1 MRYSRSRA
9 AVVLLVALSGCAATG
24 DGPDG
29 KKRVI
34 GNATA
39 VDGAGMCTIDGP
51 SPGYTLTG
59 SGPTAGMTLDVPSGA
74 VRAGAVVG
82 MGVPAR
88 ATQLAARS
96 SLPSNLKLVAPGTM
110 LEVTPPRTIF
120 TVPVTLEVAAP
131 DPALGP
137 LIAAVLPDGAETWH
151 LLPVT
156 VSRDTATIV
165 TDRSGIVAVYVQ
177 QLCAT
182 GACMSPDPCRE
193 AVCQRNAVCA
203 YPVKPNATS
212 CRTGGVCCAGKCVG
226 SDTAPVDCRPRPP
239 QIPLS
244 FTIGERPCRSG
255 DETLK
260 DYAVR
265 CDKAMGGVTVPDFD
279 CDDGKSTDVMD
290 RYGDTWDSVNDKCA
304 APNVLNGKCD
314 PGSRFHVLHRGDG
327 TDGTDG
333 VYIVAHCRK
342 EATLAN
348 GPNSA
353 QLQNPKGFYSD
364 VAVIQ
369 YNSNTGATCFYQAL
383 AGTGQGLLH
392 SAPAPTSGDTS
403 YWLTPSS
410 TAGIQCGSCHDSGP
424 FIRSPYLAQL
434 GQVWPFE
441 NDLTNAFN
449 PYNPNQPK
457 ADPNFLP
464 GTLDAEIGGAWNGT
478 LPYSFTGLNF
488 QSWRS
493 WSVTKKGNLCTNC
506 HRLAYSQASGNWSMG
521 QGTAVEMGL
530 VATNPEQ
537 GSAFVENQQTTKW
550 KHGHFALGVSSPVW
564 MVAGLNFTDN
574 PANNT
579 SAKDMRTCAQN
590 LMNGT
595 PEEGCNSQLLAVGDT
610 CPPPSFSIPG
620 PDPNGGDNPWQHT
633 GKQPLGNPGGRLGF
647 YYFTE
652 LHGPLYQTSPWD
664 PTVDSAE
671 MINTAAP
678 WAPPSSFHGSYLRL
692 YAEGNP
698 PQWTL
703 AWGVDATDIQ
713 NNNNSPP
720 PPGWPFG
727 KIEAIAFDQIDSVPD
742 VAQCGNAGFKI
753 GDPTGASAP
762 LSTTIDSVQGASAA
776 ILGGFLGNVA
786 RSAKTAGDLRVV
798 DKGGA
803 TILFQNHENGGS
815 QQVFGAQ
822 AWRNAC
828 ANWQASAHYY
838 PNAHSV
844 KTSSDVL
851 LVPAKDVA
859 DTICYIDGISGD
871 WSTWGA
877 NFTSASAKI
886 HNDPQTGW
894 HLTVTQGPQHEG
906 IPTTA
911 SATCLSLKN

>member
-1 MRYSRSRA
+1 MRYSRSVV
-9 AVVLLVALSGCAATG
+9 AVVLLVALSGCAATV
-24 DGPDG
+24 DGTDG
-29 KKRVI
+29 KKRI
-34 GNATA
+34 AGNAAA
-39 VDGAGMCTIDGP
+39 VDGAKMGTADGP
-51 SPGYTLTG
+51 STGYTLTG
-59 SGPTAGMTLDVPSGA
+59 SELTAGVTLDVPSGA
-74 VRAGAVVG
+74 VPAGVVVG
-82 MGVPAR
+82 MGVPAH
-88 ATQLAARS
+88 ATLQAARA
-96 SLPSNLKLVAPGTM
+96 SLPSNLRLVAPGSM
-110 LEVTPPRTIF
+110 IEVTPRRTIF
-120 TVPVTLEVAAP
+120 TVPVTLKVAAP

-137 LIAAVLPDGAETWH
+137 VVAAVLPNGADTWH
-151 LLPVT
+151 LLPVD

-182 GACMSPDPCRE
+182 GACVAPDPCRE
-193 AVCQRNAVCA
+193 AVCERNAVCS
-203 YPVKPNATS
+203 YPVNPDSTM
-212 CRTGGVCCAGKCVG
+212 CRKGGVCCAGKCVG
-226 SDTAPVDCRPRPP
+226 IDTAPADCRPRPP
-239 QIPLS
+239 QIISLA
-244 FTIGERPCRSG
+244 FTAGERPCRSG

-279 CDDGKSTDVMD
+279 CDDDKATDVMD
-290 RYGDTWDSVNDKCA
+290 RYGDTWNSVKDKCA

-327 TDGTDG
+327 TDGI
-333 VYIVAHCRK
+333 YIVAHCRK

-353 QLQNPKGFYSD
+353 QLPDPKGYYSD

-383 AGTGQGLLH
+383 ATKGNGLWH

-403 YWLTPSS
+403 YWGTPQS
-410 TAGIQCGSCHDSGP
+410 TAGINCGSCHDSGP
-424 FIRSPYLAQL
+424 FIRSPYLAML
-434 GQVWPFE
+434 GQVWPFKSDFS
-441 NDLTNAFN
+441 NSFN
-449 PYNPNQPK
+449 PDKPIQPK
-457 ADPNFLP
+457 ADPNFMP
-464 GTLDAEIGGAWNGT
+464 GTLEADVAGVWNGA

-493 WSVTKKGNLCTNC
+493 WSVTKKGNLCTSC
-506 HRLAYSQASGNWSMG
+506 HRLAYSQTNGNWNLT

-537 GSAFVENQQTTKW
+537 GGAFKENQQTRKW

-564 MVAGLNFTDN
+564 MVAGWNFKDD
-574 PANNT
+574 PANNA
-579 SAKDMRTCAQN
+579 SAKEMRTCAQN
-590 LMNGT
+590 LMNGKF
-595 PEEGCNSQLLAVGDT
+595 EEGCDSQLLAVGDT
-610 CPPPSFSIPG
+610 CPPPGFSIPG
-620 PDPNGGDNPWQHT
+620 PDPAGGDNPWDHD
-633 GKQPLGNPGGRLGF
+633 GKQPIGSPGGKPGF

-652 LHGPLYQTSPWD
+652 LHGPFYQTSPWD
-664 PTVDSAE
+664 PSVDSAE

-678 WAPPSSFHGSYLRL
+678 WVPPASFHGSYLRL

-713 NNNNSPP
+713 NNNNP

-727 KIEAIAFDQIDSVPD
+727 KVEGIAFDQIDSVPNA
-742 VAQCGNAGFKI
+742 AQCGFASFKV
-753 GDPTGASAP
+753 GDPTGSSAP
-762 LSTTIDSVQGASAA
+762 LSRTIDSAQGASAA
-776 ILGGFLGNVA
+776 ILAGFLGNVA
-786 RSAKTAGDLRVV
+786 RSAKIPGTLAVK
-798 DKGGA
+798 DKGGE
-803 TILFQNHENGGS
+803 TILFQNHENGGG
-815 QQVFGAQ
+815 QVFGAQ

-828 ANWQASAHYY
+828 AGWQASAHYY

-844 KTSSDVL
+844 QTSTDIL

-871 WSTWGA
+871 WSRWGP

-886 HNDPQTGW
+886 YNDQTGW
-894 HLTVTQGPQHEG
+894 RLTVTHGPQNEG
-906 IPTTA
+906 LPTTV